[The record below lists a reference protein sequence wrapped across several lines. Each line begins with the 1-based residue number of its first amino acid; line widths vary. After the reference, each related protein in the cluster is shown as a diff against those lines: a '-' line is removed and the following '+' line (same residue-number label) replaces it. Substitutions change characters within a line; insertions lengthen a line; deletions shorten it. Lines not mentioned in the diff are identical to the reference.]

1 MSASR
6 VRLCAE
12 ADIPDRAARGFFVP
26 LSRAPGRVDLPPQEI
41 VVARRAE
48 QLFAY
53 ENRCPHRGTT
63 LDWAPDRFMTEDST
77 HLQCATHGAQFRVE
91 DGVCVYGPCMGQA
104 LAPLAI
110 ECVDGEVW
118 LVR

>member
-1 MSASR
+1 MSAAR

-12 ADIPDRAARGFFVP
+12 ADIPDRTARGFYAARSEVRGQG
-26 LSRAPGRVDLPPQEI
+26 LEVLI
-41 VVARRAE
+41 ARRGE

-104 LAPLAI
+104 LASLAI

>member
-1 MSASR
+1 MSER
-6 VRLCAE
+6 VRLCAAAE
-12 ADIPDRAARGFFVP
+12 IPDHAARGFSVP
-26 LSRAPGRVDLPPQEI
+26 FAREGARCDVLRQELL
-41 VVARRAE
+41 VARSGE

-63 LDWAPDRFMTEDST
+63 LDWAPDRFMTDDST
-77 HLQCATHGAQFRVE
+77 HLQCATHGARFRVE
-91 DGVCVYGPCMGQA
+91 DGVCVYGPCMGRA
-104 LAPLAI
+104 LTPLVI

>member
-1 MSASR
+1 MSAAR

-12 ADIPDRAARGFFVP
+12 ADISDRAARGFFVA
-26 LSRAPGRVDLPPQEI
+26 RQE
-41 VVARRAE
+41 VLVARRGA

-63 LDWAPDRFMTEDST
+63 LDWAPHRFMTADST

-104 LAPLAI
+104 LAALTI

>member
-1 MSASR
+1 MSAR
-6 VRLCAE
+6 VRLCTAAE
-12 ADIPDRAARGFFVP
+12 IPDHAARGFLVE
-26 LSRAPGRVDLPPQEI
+26 RQELL
-41 VVARRAE
+41 VARRGE
-48 QLFAY
+48 RLSAY

-77 HLQCATHGAQFRVE
+77 HLQCATHGARFRVE
-91 DGVCVYGPCMGQA
+91 DGVCVYGPCVGQA
-104 LAPLAI
+104 LTPLVI

>member
-6 VRLCAE
+6 VRLCAK
-12 ADIPDRAARGFFVP
+12 ADIADRAAKGIF
-26 LSRAPGRVDLPPQEI
+26 LERVSAHEQALEVLI
-41 VVARRAE
+41 ARRGE

-77 HLQCATHGAQFRVE
+77 HLQCATHGAQFRVD
-91 DGVCVYGPCMGQA
+91 DGLCVYGPCMGQA
-104 LAPLAI
+104 LAPLTI

>member
-1 MSASR
+1 MNAER
-6 VRLCAE
+6 IRLCAE

-26 LSRAPGRVDLPPQEI
+26 LARGAPRFAGVAQEI
-41 VVARRAE
+41 LVARRGE
-48 QLFAY
+48 RLFAY

-91 DGVCVYGPCMGQA
+91 DGVCVYGPCVGQA

>member
-12 ADIPDRAARGFFVP
+12 ADIPDRAAKGFYLQRTSAYEEGLEV
-26 LSRAPGRVDLPPQEI
+26 LI
-41 VVARRAE
+41 ARRGE

-63 LDWAPDRFMTEDST
+63 LDWAPDRFMSEDST
-77 HLQCATHGAQFRVE
+77 HLQCATHGAAFRVD

-104 LAPLAI
+104 LAPLTI

>member
-1 MSASR
+1 MSER
-6 VRLCAE
+6 RDLLCAE
-12 ADIPDRAARGFFVP
+12 SDIPDRTARGFLV
-26 LSRAPGRVDLPPQEI
+26 GRDEVL
-41 VVARRAE
+41 VARAGA

-91 DGVCVYGPCMGQA
+91 DGVCVQGPCVGRA
-104 LAPLAI
+104 LTALHI
-110 ECVDGEVW
+110 ERVDGQVW

>member
-1 MSASR
+1 
-6 VRLCAE
+6 V
-12 ADIPDRAARGFFVP
+12 
-26 LSRAPGRVDLPPQEI
+26 GRDEVL
-41 VVARRAE
+41 VTRMGE

-77 HLQCATHGAQFRVE
+77 HLQCATHGALFRLE
-91 DGVCVYGPCMGQA
+91 DGVCVQGPCLGQA
-104 LAPLAI
+104 LTALCI
-110 ECVDGEVW
+110 ERVDGQVW

>member
-1 MSASR
+1 MNAAR
-6 VRLCAE
+6 VRLCAK
-12 ADIPDRAARGFFVP
+12 ADIPDRAARGFYVERVSPREQP
-26 LSRAPGRVDLPPQEI
+26 LELLI
-41 VVARRAE
+41 ARRGE

-91 DGVCVYGPCMGQA
+91 DGFCVYGPCTGQS